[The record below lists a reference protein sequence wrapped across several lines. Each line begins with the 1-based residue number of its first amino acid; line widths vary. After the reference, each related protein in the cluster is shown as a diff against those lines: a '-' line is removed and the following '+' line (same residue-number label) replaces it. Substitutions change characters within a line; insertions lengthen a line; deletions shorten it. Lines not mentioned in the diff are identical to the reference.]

1 MIILNLKLLFFFK
14 IILIF
19 FFIFFKSYADNSAL
33 NKDLIAV
40 GSNNSEVKI
49 KIFSSLT
56 CPHCANFHLN
66 IVPKIKKNYVDSGK
80 VQLIFIDFPLDQA
93 AFNASKVLNC
103 IDQEKQIDFLD
114 TVYEDQNKWTS
125 GSEINEIN
133 NNLKKI
139 AKNLGISASQF
150 DKCLNDEVISD
161 KILTGRID
169 GQKKYSIKST
179 PTIIINEKKFEGS
192 INFES
197 IKKKIEKL
205 I

>member
-1 MIILNLKLLFFFK
+1 M
-14 IILIF
+14 
-19 FFIFFKSYADNSAL
+19 
-33 NKDLIAV
+33 
-40 GSNNSEVKI
+40 
-49 KIFSSLT
+49 
-56 CPHCANFHLN
+56 
-66 IVPKIKKNYVDSGK
+66 
-80 VQLIFIDFPLDQA
+80 QLIFIDFPLDQA

-125 GSEINEIN
+125 GSEINEFN

-169 GQKKYSIKST
+169 VQKKYLSVQQALGGLEVSRIRMEQQLDATLKAKD
-179 PTIIINEKKFEGS
+179 ELRVKFTE
-192 INFES
+192 IQQE
-197 IKKKIEKL
+197 EQEPARQE
-205 I
+205 

>member
-1 MIILNLKLLFFFK
+1 MIRLNLKLLFFFK

-103 IDQEKQIDFLD
+103 IDREKQIDFLD
-114 TVYEDQNKWTS
+114 AVYEDQNKWVS

-161 KILTGRID
+161 KILTGRIN

>member
-1 MIILNLKLLFFFK
+1 MIRLNLKLLFFFK
-14 IILIF
+14 ILLIF
-19 FFIFFKSYADNSAL
+19 LFIFFKSYADNSAL